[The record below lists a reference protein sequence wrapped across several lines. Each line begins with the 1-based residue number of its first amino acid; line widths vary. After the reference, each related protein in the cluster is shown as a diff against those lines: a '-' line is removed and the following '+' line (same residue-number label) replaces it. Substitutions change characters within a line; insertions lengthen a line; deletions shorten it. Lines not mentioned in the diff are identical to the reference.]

1 MPDFVPSDAQ
11 QKLIREA
18 QERAR
23 LDAASGNPVPS
34 ELMRRMQAEAAVEE
48 VGQVNQPQA
57 GEPEK
62 SLIQRLKAW
71 LLGR

>member
-23 LDAASGNPVPS
+23 LDAAIGHPVPG
-34 ELMRRMQAEAAVEE
+34 ELMRRMQAEAAVEA

-57 GEPEK
+57 RAPGR
-62 SLIQRLKAW
+62 SLIQRVKAW
-71 LLGR
+71 LLDR

>member
-23 LDAASGNPVPS
+23 LNAAFGRPVPD
-34 ELMRRMQAEAAVEE
+34 ELVRRMQAEAAVEAA
-48 VGQVNQPQA
+48 GQVNQPQA
-57 GEPEK
+57 RAPER
-62 SLIQRLKAW
+62 SLIQRVKAW